1 MEKMEK
7 LTTDIILVFLSL
19 VLISMLSSYLQYGHT
34 SLFGYRL
41 FLVVSESMENTI
53 HVGDIVVGKMLVD
66 EEPEVNG
73 IYAYER
79 EGYFGKEII
88 IHRIVE
94 ITEDGYV
101 FKGDANSLPD
111 EIIVSRNKI
120 IYRIVWKSVNR

>member
-1 MEKMEK
+1 MENIKK
-7 LTTDIILVFLSL
+7 LTTDIILIFLSL
-19 VLISMLSSYLQYGHT
+19 VLISMLSSYLQYGHI

-41 FLVVSESMENTI
+41 FLVVSESMEDTI

-79 EGYFGKEII
+79 EGYLGKEII

-94 ITEDGYV
+94 KKEDGYV
-101 FKGDANSLPD
+101 FKGDAND
-111 EIIVSRNKI
+111 QVDVMVVKKRKIVYKI
-120 IYRIVWKSVNR
+120 LGK